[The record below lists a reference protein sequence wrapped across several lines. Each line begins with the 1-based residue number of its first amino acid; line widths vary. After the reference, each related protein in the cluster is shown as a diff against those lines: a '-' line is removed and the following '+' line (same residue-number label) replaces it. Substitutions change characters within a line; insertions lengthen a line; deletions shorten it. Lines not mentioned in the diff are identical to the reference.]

1 MSQIYG
7 QVQNGVKY
15 TPHNKPEQL
24 KSQGNTFHLYSEA
37 APFTTQP

>member
-7 QVQNGVKY
+7 QFQNSVKY
-15 TPHNKPEQL
+15 TPHNKPEQINS
-24 KSQGNTFHLYSEA
+24 KGNTFHLHSED